1 MPFAPNRNAPTL
13 LIHSWDDSVR
23 QDYISANTT
32 FLQASLAATVTA
44 YLPLT
49 WTEPAT
55 GLTVTLRSADPLG
68 ASATVAVCKP
78 AERGRELSC
87 FNGLDDDCDG
97 LPDAQDPDCFG
108 AVAPAPMVTP
118 VPRPNPSPRP
128 TPRPDPA
135 PAPQPIPV
143 PAPQPVPVPAP
154 QPVPV
159 PSPGD
164 SQDQSQGSPATADA
178 AVAPPAG
185 APPAPQEQVNQYLEL
200 LRQVLAG
207 LVIPAPQTQSPAQG
221 R

>member
-23 QDYISANTT
+23 QNYINAGTT

-44 YLPLT
+44 YLPLI
-49 WTEPAT
+49 WTEPMT
-55 GLTVTLRSADPLG
+55 GLTVTLQSADPHG

-97 LPDAQDPDCFG
+97 LPDAQDPDCLG
-108 AVAPAPMVTP
+108 AVAPAPIVTP
-118 VPRPNPSPRP
+118 VPGPNPLPRP
-128 TPRPDPA
+128 TPRPDPT
-135 PAPQPIPV
+135 

-159 PSPGD
+159 PTPGD
-164 SQDQSQGSPATADA
+164 SHDQSQGSPVIADA
-178 AVAPPAG
+178 AVAPAAG

-207 LVIPAPQTQSPAQG
+207 LVIPVPQTQSPAQG